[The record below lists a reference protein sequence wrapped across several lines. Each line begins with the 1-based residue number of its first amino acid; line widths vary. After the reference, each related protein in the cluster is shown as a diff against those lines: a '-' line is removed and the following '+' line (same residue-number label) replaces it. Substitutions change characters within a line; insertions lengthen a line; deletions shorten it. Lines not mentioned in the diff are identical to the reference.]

1 MRMQDTH
8 SERGREKRVELRQYP
23 EWDSIESFDVDD
35 LWDDRFYVPP
45 AASPSATAHC
55 RRRMPGRAGRAH
67 RSGLLVAVRGRAG
80 SLCIGWGMRWRHA
93 VVVRLPP
100 LHA

>member
-1 MRMQDTH
+1 MQGIH

-45 AASPSATAHC
+45 AASPARRTC
-55 RRRMPGRAGRAH
+55 RRIGPAR
-67 RSGLLVAVRGRAG
+67 GLRVAVRARCALGGACDG
-80 SLCIGWGMRWRHA
+80 GMRW
-93 VVVRLPP
+93 
-100 LHA
+100 